1 MNKEPTKISI
11 TTYGET
17 ISWEVDHSDI
27 DIYEAINGFVSC
39 LLGATFHKDTILA
52 GMKKFIEEDA

>member
-39 LLGATFHKDTILA
+39 LDRKSVV
-52 GMKKFIEEDA
+52 